1 MTEFTLLQGLLAV
14 SLVFSVLFFY
24 YCVNR
29 RHQRGVTPLTVMFVG
44 ISIWIFSD
52 LIQIW
57 TGPDPMAYGGMPMRL
72 LGADLTVIGCLLF
85 ALEYTG
91 RKGRITRGLL
101 GLLAIK
107 PLATLAITVSPYRE
121 YLFQVDTAGAAA
133 ATPWGYEL
141 VATPLFLGHA
151 LYGWSLLLIGI
162 SLIAHMMIRASYSYR
177 RQITAILVA
186 LSVPLG
192 LNMAYHTGV
201 APFDLTPTSFLVTA
215 SIFMYSTF
223 RLRFLDALPVA
234 RQTVFEEMEEMVI
247 VLDELGRIITV
258 NAAVRETFGDT
269 DAFVG
274 KDVRFLF
281 GTGTVETLRN
291 DSEQIPV
298 TIDGEERYLSVRIS
312 PIEDYR
318 GDQVAEVL
326 VCRDV
331 TEAKQREQQLRRR
344 EEELELLKDLQSRFL
359 RHNLRNE
366 LNVMRSN
373 AQLVLDEDDPE
384 QRDLQDTIQNRTDQ
398 ILDWS
403 TKARTIERMLGLEST
418 IPIPLNATVDDVV
431 AEIAEIH
438 ADVPIETD
446 LEADVTV
453 ETLPQIEHAL
463 SNVIDNAARYNTSQD
478 PRVTITARSLASA
491 VEIRVEDNGPGIDSA
506 ELEAIRSGEE
516 RPLQH
521 GTGLGLWLV
530 YWVVDKSKGSLS
542 FDTGEDGT
550 TVTIRLPAGEEGQ
563 PTATRSVT

>member
-1 MTEFTLLQGLLAV
+1 MTEFALLQGLLAV
-14 SLVFSVLFFY
+14 SLAFSLLFFY
-24 YCVNR
+24 YCVKR
-29 RHQRGVTPLTVMFVG
+29 RHQRGVTPLSVMFVG
-44 ISIWIFSD
+44 ISIWILSD

-57 TGPDPMAYGGMPMRL
+57 TGPDPMAYGGMGLRL

-91 RKGRITRGLL
+91 RKGLITRGLL

-107 PLATLAITVSPYRE
+107 PLATVGLSVSPYQE
-121 YLFQVDTAGAAA
+121 YLFQIDTAGAAA

-141 VATPLFLGHA
+141 VHTSLFLGHA
-151 LYGWSLLLIGI
+151 LYGWLLLFIGI
-162 SLIAHMMIRASYSYR
+162 SLIAHMMVRASYSYR

-215 SIFMYSTF
+215 SIFMYATF

-258 NAAVRETFGDT
+258 NAAVRETFGET
-269 DAFVG
+269 SSFVG
-274 KDVRFLF
+274 KDVRLLF
-281 GTGTVETLRN
+281 GTGTIETLRN
-291 DSEQIPV
+291 ESEQIPV
-298 TIDGEERYLSVRIS
+298 TIDGEQRYLSVRIS
-312 PIEDYR
+312 AIEDYR
-318 GDQVAEVL
+318 GDEVAEVL

-331 TEAKQREQQLRRR
+331 TEAKQREQELRRR

-373 AQLVLDEDDPE
+373 AQLVLDDDDPE
-384 QRDLQDTIQNRTDQ
+384 QRDLQDTIQDRTDQ

-418 IPIPLNATVDDVV
+418 TPISLNATVEDVV
-431 AEIAEIH
+431 AEISDIH
-438 ADVPIETD
+438 ADVTVESD

-463 SNVIDNAARYNTSQD
+463 SNVIDNAARYNTNDQ
-478 PRVTITARSLASA
+478 PRVRITARSLASA
-491 VEIRVEDNGPGIDSA
+491 VEITVEDNGPGIDSA

-542 FDTGEDGT
+542 FDTGEGGT
-550 TVTIRLPAGEEGQ
+550 TVTIRLPAGEESQ
-563 PTATRSVT
+563 PVATRSVT